1 MALNEKET
9 EESVPNETMEKPE
22 STGQVE
28 QHLNKVY
35 NVWTASAY
43 QVLMMAS
50 WTCNLV
56 LYSTVMTL
64 GGPMMLIYST
74 IIVAIGQGLVM
85 ASLGELCSV
94 WPYSGGQQTFTKHLA
109 PPVARRFLSYCT
121 GWVVLMGEIGTAAG
135 IVMNSAQI
143 IGGVVQLS
151 QPRFELTRWVT
162 FLIYAALLILSL
174 LFSLSQRHLPAVAVL
189 GGFITLFGGIAW
201 AATFLA
207 LSPKRDTSFVFTEFI
222 NSSGYTSSAWVGIMS
237 FYTPVYALY
246 GTDGIMHIV
255 EEMQDAEKSA
265 PRAMIW
271 SIIFSGVTSLLGAL
285 VMGFCIGDWEAYLE
299 TDFPIIPWFVDT
311 LNGSV
316 TGGSTMVL
324 IVIVFLNFL
333 IAVSVNVAG
342 SRLAWGM
349 ARDHA
354 LPWSN
359 FFFRINHKLET
370 PLHSTLLVVAAE
382 LALGFVVFGSNYAFQ
397 AIVSMGNAAIQLGY
411 LIPTLVLLVSGRKAL
426 PGERAF
432 SLGRLGLA
440 INVLSVCWTTII
452 VIMLF
457 FPLSVPI
464 NSENI
469 MNMNWA
475 VMMVGAVVILVTADW
490 FFRGRYQYQV

>member
-9 EESVPNETMEKPE
+9 EESVPTETMEKPE

-43 QVLMMAS
+43 QMLMMAS

-74 IIVAIGQGLVM
+74 
-85 ASLGELCSV
+85 
-94 WPYSGGQQTFTKHLA
+94 
-109 PPVARRFLSYCT
+109 ARRFLSYCT

-151 QPRFELTRWVT
+151 QPHFELTRWVT

-174 LFSLSQRHLPAVAVL
+174 LFSLSQRYLPAVAIL
-189 GGFITLFGGIAW
+189 GGFITLFGGIVW

-246 GTDGIMHIV
+246 GTDGILHIA
-255 EEMQDAEKSA
+255 EEMQEAEKSA

-271 SIIFSGVTSLLGAL
+271 SIIFSGITSLLGAL

-349 ARDHA
+349 ARDQA

-359 FFFRINHKLET
+359 FFFRINRKLET

-411 LIPTLVLLVSGRKAL
+411 LIPILVVPHPLDVVFFLLAL
-426 PGERAF
+426 T
-432 SLGRLGLA
+432 
-440 INVLSVCWTTII
+440 ITWTSCS
-452 VIMLF
+452 

-475 VMMVGAVVILVTADW
+475 VMMVGAVVILVTVDW
-490 FFRGRYQYQV
+490 FFRGRYHYQV